1 MATYPFEIGIITC
14 LITFIALNVDVPT
27 DNYHQQLENY
37 ASEMLPV
44 PPPPKTQVYQPPPAY
59 QNQNPPYQ
67 NQGYQ
72 NQNTSYQ
79 NQNTSYQNSYQPPV
93 QYDHRPKYEEYT
105 QPKYDEYQQNQFA
118 YGQYQQ
124 PAANYGVGSQQKIGR
139 IQDYDPL
146 SDGPRSAPNTQRAS
160 ATLIYNSTSDGKR
173 ENTPSTLHK
182 STQANRCNDDD
193 DDGDDDDDVNG
204 DDDDDGNDDDDDD
217 GNDDYNDD
225 DDDLPVSLCVC
236 RSAPAGGADAAV
248 GAWPTWTLAGEK
260 AAYASPEQ
268 NYMQVV
274 IPKHSADVKQKVYVA
289 MYDYEAN
296 DSDEVSFREGDFICN
311 VTAIDEGWMTGQ
323 VLRTGRTGMLPANY
337 VDLAPAGTYTH

>member
-1 MATYPFEIGIITC
+1 MKSE
-14 LITFIALNVDVPT
+14 LVDVPT

-173 ENTPSTLHK
+173 GAHQ
-182 STQANRCNDDD
+182 QAAQTR
-193 DDGDDDDDVNG
+193 
-204 DDDDDGNDDDDDD
+204 
-217 GNDDYNDD
+217 
-225 DDDLPVSLCVC
+225 
-236 RSAPAGGADAAV
+236 
-248 GAWPTWTLAGEK
+248 GEK

>member
-1 MATYPFEIGIITC
+1 MAAGRAPPRLY
-14 LITFIALNVDVPT
+14 ALSNVPT

-146 SDGPRSAPNTQRAS
+146 SDGPRSAPNTQRPS

-173 ENTPSTLHK
+173 GLLLT
-182 STQANRCNDDD
+182 ANRCNDD
-193 DDGDDDDDVNG
+193 DDDDDVNG
-204 DDDDDGNDDDDDD
+204 DDDDDDGNDDDDDD
-217 GNDDYNDD
+217 DDGDD
-225 DDDLPVSLCVC
+225 DDDDGAHQQAAQTRPVGRV
-236 RSAPAGGADAAV
+236 ADLD
-248 GAWPTWTLAGEK
+248 PLAGEK